1 MNKKITLRKSTDIDA
16 YLEDLRDSAEEA
28 QMKLA
33 EISDYAAPLEFLYRI
48 KFETIGCDPF
58 SSQRPL
64 NLIEQVNQTFTYL
77 ASFKAAKLLFTWHPG
92 LIDLKLNLG
101 TSSGTDIESDYDG
114 GISAEVFAAT
124 SPASN
129 DKLKKD
135 IEKVSKSHARHKYV
149 FFMCPNCDEGQYL
162 KCKAPT
168 GIRVWSLGNEYYSPN
183 TTFQPTGR

>member
-1 MNKKITLRKSTDIDA
+1 MNKKITLHKIEDIDT
-16 YLEDLRDSAEEA
+16 YIEDLRSSADEA
-28 QMKLA
+28 QLKLA
-33 EISDYAAPLEFLYRI
+33 EISEKAEPLDFLYRI
-48 KFETIGCDPF
+48 KFEGIGCDPF
-58 SSQRPL
+58 NTQRPL

-77 ASFKAAKLLFTWHPG
+77 ASFKAAKMLFSWHSG
-92 LIDLKLNLG
+92 LTSLRMNLG

-124 SPASN
+124 SPSSN

-149 FFMCPNCDEGQYL
+149 FFMCPTCDEGQYL

-168 GIRVWSLGNEYYSPN
+168 GIKVWSLGNEY
-183 TTFQPTGR
+183 

>member
-1 MNKKITLRKSTDIDA
+1 MNKKITLHKTENIET
-16 YLEDLRDSAEEA
+16 YIEDLWSSAEEA
-28 QMKLA
+28 QLKLA
-33 EISDYAAPLEFLYRI
+33 EISEYAEPLEFLYRI
-48 KFETIGCDPF
+48 KFEGIGCDPF
-58 SSQRPL
+58 NPQRSL
-64 NLIEQVNQTFTYL
+64 NLIEQANQTFTCL
-77 ASFKAAKLLFTWHPG
+77 ASFKAAKMLFSWHSG
-92 LIDLKLNLG
+92 LTSLRMNLG

-124 SPASN
+124 SPSSN

-168 GIRVWSLGNEYYSPN
+168 GIQVWSLGNEY
-183 TTFQPTGR
+183 

>member
-1 MNKKITLRKSTDIDA
+1 MNKKITLHKISDIDA
-16 YLEDLRDSAEEA
+16 YLEDLRASAEEA

-48 KFETIGCDPF
+48 KFDGIGCDPF
-58 SSQRPL
+58 NAQRPL

-92 LIDLKLNLG
+92 LTGLNLNLG
-101 TSSGTDIESDYDG
+101 TSSGTDIESEYDG

-124 SPASN
+124 APSSN

-135 IEKVSKSHARHKYV
+135 IEKISKSEAKHKYV
-149 FFMCPNCDEGQYL
+149 FFMCPNCNEGEYS
-162 KCKAPT
+162 KCKAPKE
-168 GIRVWSLGNEYYSPN
+168 IKVWSLGNEY
-183 TTFQPTGR
+183 